1 VDQELAYKEN
11 VPLAHA
17 LIPNSLV
24 TNAENIL
31 HAPKAQKNW
40 ARKVNRTFHLHP
52 RGTWTIETLEK
63 VLDVV
68 KKRAFLNEKG
78 QLTLAHIL
86 NLFFGSFECQDKIKE
101 GWATRYIN
109 R

>member
-17 LIPNSLV
+17 LIPNSPA
-24 TNAENIL
+24 TNVENIL
-31 HAPKAQKNW
+31 PAPKTQKNW

-52 RGTWTIETLEK
+52 RGTWTIETLEE

-68 KKRAFLNEKG
+68 KKGHFLMKRAN
-78 QLTLAHIL
+78 
-86 NLFFGSFECQDKIKE
+86 
-101 GWATRYIN
+101 
-109 R
+109 